1 LSGYRLSHIIGKE
14 CDMGVSIRYSEA
26 FKLQVIDE
34 LASGKFKRISEVRAA
49 YGIKGAGTVEN
60 WLKKYGREDLRNKQI
75 RIESMAERD
84 EKKELKKRVKDLET
98 ALSDAHIDCSLDQ
111 AFLEIACERLG
122 IDVNEFKKKHAL
134 TLSDVRKMKGRK

>member
-1 LSGYRLSHIIGKE
+1 
-14 CDMGVSIRYSEA
+14 M
-26 FKLQVIDE
+26 IDE